1 MAISNARLE
10 KNKELYM
17 WLRRTSKD
25 SGAKQAVDAIDRI
38 IKQNLP
44 YPTYDSM
51 MRWIYK
57 MQLENRKGG
66 YINDYIKY
74 TRKYNEFL
82 IDTGK
87 PHDPRI
93 KDIKMVRETPPTKST
108 MSDEEIEAFLSLPP
122 QVHKKTVNGKVYDFH
137 YDKGYELYSVF
148 FACLAFSGAR
158 PSEIANLKIEDVDF
172 GRNVFIL
179 SETKTNTPRN
189 VPISPNLIEM
199 LKKHMSDKTD
209 YLFPSDRSSTGVIT
223 AMGWGHQFQK
233 RVERMGIKRT
243 NLTCYSL
250 RHSFVTRMLESDLNI
265 YKVQKIVGH
274 KSVLTT
280 EAYTHLTTKDIQ
292 KAIQKD
298 PLFIKNNPEGKLKYL
313 KDLLTGLLLDN
324 TSDVYLNIEDT
335 PTSVKFEAR
344 IKNEPS

>member
-1 MAISNARLE
+1 MGISIARLE
-10 KNKELYM
+10 RHKELYM
-17 WLRRTSKD
+17 WLRRTHKD
-25 SGAKQAVDAIDRI
+25 SGARQSVDAIDRI
-38 IKQNLP
+38 LKRNSP

-51 MRWIYK
+51 MNWVYK
-57 MQLENRKGG
+57 MQLEGKKGG

-108 MSDEEIEAFLSLPP
+108 LSDQEIEEFLSLPAP
-122 QVHKKTVNGKVYDFH
+122 TYRKVVNGVEYDFKYH
-137 YDKGYELYSVF
+137 VGYELYTVF
-148 FACLAFSGAR
+148 FTILAYSGAR

-179 SETKTNTPRN
+179 RETKTNTPRN
-189 VPISPNLIEM
+189 VPISPHLVEM
-199 LKKHMSDKTD
+199 LKKYMMDKTE

-223 AMGWGHQFQK
+223 AMGWCHQFQK
-233 RVERMGIKRT
+233 RVERMGIKRP
-243 NLTCYSL
+243 NLSVYSL
-250 RHSFVTRMLESDLNI
+250 RHSFITRNLEADLNI
-265 YKVQKIVGH
+265 FKIQKIVGH
-274 KSVLTT
+274 KRITTT

-292 KAIQKD
+292 LAIQKD
-298 PLFIKNNPEGKLKYL
+298 PLFIKNNPQGKLKYL

-324 TSDVYLNIEDT
+324 TAQLELDIKDT
-335 PTSVKFEAR
+335 PNSVTFEAR
-344 IKNEPS
+344 IKDERT